1 MKINIQLLILFTLMI
16 TGCSNNPVLLDVKPT
31 EDMTRLKTGNLTDFK
46 IIKNDDIK
54 YLTSTEIFNS
64 ISVSYRIG
72 ETLGFKN
79 DFYIKTMLKNFTT
92 KEGYNTELVL
102 RSYDSKDK
110 LSDELMLSRTDND
123 TVFSGKVY
131 KNLTIQKMV
140 NDVETNYTIDSKGKF
155 QIIK

>member
-1 MKINIQLLILFTLMI
+1 M
-16 TGCSNNPVLLDVKPT
+16 LDVKPT
-31 EDMTRLKTGNLTDFK
+31 EDMTKLKTGNLTDFE

-54 YLTSTEIFNS
+54 YLTPTEIFNS

-92 KEGYNTELVL
+92 KDGYRTELVL

-110 LSDELMLSRTDND
+110 LSDELVLARTDND
-123 TVFSGKVY
+123 TIFSGKVF
-131 KNLTIQKMV
+131 KDLTIQKMV